1 VHDAAAA
8 ADDDDNEDDD
18 DAGGDVDGDSDKHD
32 SKMFF
37 IFILRLLCGNLFF
50 YTVHAC
56 RIQRAVFSKPKY
68 RVSFADGTTKA
79 PFLKSCSYA
88 FQ

>member
-1 VHDAAAA
+1 MHDAAAA

-37 IFILRLLCGNLFF
+37 IFILRFFMWESFLLHG
-50 YTVHAC
+50 T
-56 RIQRAVFSKPKY
+56 
-68 RVSFADGTTKA
+68 RVS
-79 PFLKSCSYA
+79 
-88 FQ
+88 